1 MIIVENR
8 DRRDWPRRIEPT
20 GGACPFV
27 RRRLWFFAFVAV
39 IAGLT
44 GTTVGPAR
52 AETEGKRPAESEQGA
67 PKAAD
72 AVDCLLPGQIRPLG
86 RQATYL
92 ARGQTIRTTPLHC
105 AQRGG
110 QIVSEGQKEPAQK

>member
-1 MIIVENR
+1 ML
-8 DRRDWPRRIEPT
+8 T
-20 GGACPFV
+20 
-27 RRRLWFFAFVAV
+27 AFGSGSV
-39 IAGLT
+39 
-44 GTTVGPAR
+44 R
-52 AETEGKRPAESEQGA
+52 AEAESKPAPESGQAA
-67 PKAAD
+67 PKATD

-110 QIVSEGQKEPAQK
+110 QIVSEGRGEPTPK

>member
-1 MIIVENR
+1 M
-8 DRRDWPRRIEPT
+8 
-20 GGACPFV
+20 
-27 RRRLWFFAFVAV
+27 
-39 IAGLT
+39 
-44 GTTVGPAR
+44 TVGSVR
-52 AETEGKRPAESEQGA
+52 AETEGKPAPGGDAAA
-67 PKAAD
+67 PKATE

>member
-1 MIIVENR
+1 MIDVENR
-8 DRRDWPRRIEPT
+8 GRWEWPRRGGPT
-20 GGACPFV
+20 GVSGSFV
-27 RRRLWFFAFVAV
+27 RRFLRICSLVMLVA
-39 IAGLT
+39 ALT
-44 GTTVGPAR
+44 EMTVGPAR
-52 AETEGKRPAESEQGA
+52 AASGGKPAEDSGAA
-67 PKAAD
+67 PKATD

-110 QIVSEGQKEPAQK
+110 QIVSEGKGAPAPK

>member
-1 MIIVENR
+1 VVIFLNLMLIYRQWIFLVLAIAVLGTAITA
-8 DRRDWPRRIEPT
+8 DAKEPVT
-20 GGACPFV
+20 
-27 RRRLWFFAFVAV
+27 
-39 IAGLT
+39 
-44 GTTVGPAR
+44 
-52 AETEGKRPAESEQGA
+52 KAESEEAREA
-67 PKAAD
+67 PKADD

-110 QIVSEGQKEPAQK
+110 QIVSEGRGEPTPK